1 MKWTL
6 FSLCFLF
13 LVTAQAQSVE
23 GRWATVDDETGQKKS
38 IVSLAVINGKLQGTI
53 EKLLLPE
60 DQGKL
65 CVNCSGDQKN
75 QPIEGMQIVSDLSLE
90 DNQWSDGTILDPKN
104 GKEYSCIIALEQAD
118 KLKVRGYLGFSIIG
132 RTQYWY
138 RLGD

>member
-6 FSLCFLF
+6 FSLYFVF

-38 IVSLAVINGKLQGTI
+38 IVSLAVVNGKLQGTI
-53 EKLLLPE
+53 EKLLLAE

-138 RLGD
+138 RLED